1 MEKDWVKIFNSTDE
15 VKVQLMRT
23 LLEANEIASVIL
35 NKRDSLFPFGQ
46 VELHVSLED
55 EDTALALINNQD
67 ENENPAD

>member
-23 LLEANEIASVIL
+23 LLEANEINSVIL